1 MGYSAT
7 GTFETFGVNSL
18 SEPTWD
24 KKEHF
29 EIKQNTIPW
38 KILILI
44 SLAII
49 ISLIIKNIYYK

>member
-29 EIKQNTIPW
+29 EIKQNVSPP
-38 KILILI
+38 
-44 SLAII
+44 LARQRRT
-49 ISLIIKNIYYK
+49 SCKAP

>member
-29 EIKQNTIPW
+29 EIKQNT
-38 KILILI
+38 KESDFKDEL
-44 SLAII
+44 
-49 ISLIIKNIYYK
+49 NI